1 MVDEEAVE
9 EVAEEVEDVEVAA
22 AVDEE
27 DLAVDEEDLAVD
39 EGDLVE
45 DVVGAAAEDTLLVA
59 EEEAVAGKDSLIFV
73 SFLNNDYL
81 QIYYK
86 YLINSLSI
94 FFIHYTYLQ
103 RNYINCILFCFYSSN
118 QKFL

>member
-22 AVDEE
+22 
-27 DLAVDEEDLAVD
+27 AVDEEDLAVD

-94 FFIHYTYLQ
+94 FFIHYT
-103 RNYINCILFCFYSSN
+103 RTFNETILIAYCFVFILPIKNSFN
-118 QKFL
+118 FI